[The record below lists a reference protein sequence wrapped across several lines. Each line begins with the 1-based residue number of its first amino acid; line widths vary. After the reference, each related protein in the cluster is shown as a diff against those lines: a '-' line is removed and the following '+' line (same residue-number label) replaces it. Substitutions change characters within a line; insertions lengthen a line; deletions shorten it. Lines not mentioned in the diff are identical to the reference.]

1 MKNVICIMHQNF
13 TICAMERNEMFYYVI
28 ILFALL
34 IAVSLFVNFKAKRA
48 LAKDKSVESEG
59 AKPSSVT
66 KFMNGVDFFLALSFL
81 TVAVNHFHVS
91 VYTLVAMALG
101 FALGVY
107 TLYLCLKLRQKQ
119 LTFSVIVKLAIL
131 VLIYVLYK

>member
-1 MKNVICIMHQNF
+1 MLLNVSN
-13 TICAMERNEMFYYVI
+13 CAMESCNTIYYV
-28 ILFALL
+28 LVVFVLLLALL
-34 IAVSLFVNFKAKRA
+34 FIVDFKAKRA
-48 LAKDKSVESEG
+48 LAKGKSEDSEG

-91 VYTLVAMALG
+91 VYTLVVMAID
-101 FALGVY
+101 FVLGVY
-107 TLYLCLKLRQKQ
+107 TLYLCLTLRQKL

-131 VLIYVLYK
+131 VLIYVSYK

>member
-1 MKNVICIMHQNF
+1 MLLTVSN
-13 TICAMERNEMFYYVI
+13 CAMESCNTTYYVLV
-28 ILFALL
+28 LFALL
-34 IAVSLFVNFKAKRA
+34 LALLFIVDFKAKRA
-48 LAKDKSVESEG
+48 LAKVKSEDSEG

-91 VYTLVAMALG
+91 VYTLVAMAID
-101 FALGVY
+101 FVLGVY
-107 TLYLCLKLRQKQ
+107 TLYLCLTLRQKL

-131 VLIYVLYK
+131 VLIYVSYK

>member
-1 MKNVICIMHQNF
+1 
-13 TICAMERNEMFYYVI
+13 MERNEMFYYVI

-34 IAVSLFVNFKAKRA
+34 IAVLLLVNFMTKRA
-48 LAKDKSVESEG
+48 LAKGKSEESEG

-91 VYTLVAMALG
+91 VYTLVVMAID
-101 FALGVY
+101 FVLGVY
-107 TLYLCLKLRQKQ
+107 TLYLCLTLRQKQ
-119 LTFSVIVKLAIL
+119 LTFRVIVKMVVL
-131 VLIYVLYK
+131 VLIYVVYK